1 MTGGFASITLVVNP
15 ARGTQSEAAVM
26 PSERLRRHLRVSLKT
41 MMVLV
46 VILAVPLAWGVNKA
60 REQRRAV
67 AAVQKYGGWVH
78 YDYEFVGGKLT
89 PGQEPWAPRW
99 MRSLLGDEFFQ
110 EIAYVSL
117 VYDSTGG
124 KRREIT
130 NFAPCD
136 DIFAQLAGQ
145 SGIKQLLLQR
155 TQATDRGLEHVGR
168 MTGLEAL
175 YIWDAASITDAGVAH
190 LAGLKN
196 LQKIHI
202 DNSQITDQSLVLLS
216 SLPKIEELSLQSGHF
231 SDEGFL
237 HLKGENTLKQLA
249 AGRGDLQVTDAGLA
263 HMKDFK
269 KLVLLDLQNSKVT
282 ARGLEQLKGVPSL
295 KVVWL
300 SGTSITEDELKRFR
314 EAMPN
319 VSVTK

>member
-1 MTGGFASITLVVNP
+1 
-15 ARGTQSEAAVM
+15 M

-46 VILAVPLAWGVNKA
+46 VILAVPLAWGVNRA

-67 AAVQKYGGWVH
+67 AAVKKYGGWVH

-168 MTGLEAL
+168 MTGLEVAL
-175 YIWDAASITDAGVAH
+175 YLGCRVDHRRRRRPSRRAQEPAEDPHRQLSDHRSKSCSI
-190 LAGLKN
+190 
-196 LQKIHI
+196 
-202 DNSQITDQSLVLLS
+202 
-216 SLPKIEELSLQSGHF
+216 E
-231 SDEGFL
+231 
-237 HLKGENTLKQLA
+237 LA
-249 AGRGDLQVTDAGLA
+249 AQD
-263 HMKDFK
+263 
-269 KLVLLDLQNSKVT
+269 
-282 ARGLEQLKGVPSL
+282 
-295 KVVWL
+295 
-300 SGTSITEDELKRFR
+300 
-314 EAMPN
+314 
-319 VSVTK
+319 

>member
-1 MTGGFASITLVVNP
+1 M
-15 ARGTQSEAAVM
+15 
-26 PSERLRRHLRVSLKT
+26 
-41 MMVLV
+41 
-46 VILAVPLAWGVNKA
+46 
-60 REQRRAV
+60 
-67 AAVQKYGGWVH
+67 
-78 YDYEFVGGKLT
+78 
-89 PGQEPWAPRW
+89 
-99 MRSLLGDEFFQ
+99 
-110 EIAYVSL
+110 
-117 VYDSTGG
+117 
-124 KRREIT
+124 
-130 NFAPCD
+130 
-136 DIFAQLAGQ
+136 
-145 SGIKQLLLQR
+145 
-155 TQATDRGLEHVGR
+155 
-168 MTGLEAL
+168 
-175 YIWDAASITDAGVAH
+175 
-190 LAGLKN
+190 
-196 LQKIHI
+196 
-202 DNSQITDQSLVLLS
+202 S